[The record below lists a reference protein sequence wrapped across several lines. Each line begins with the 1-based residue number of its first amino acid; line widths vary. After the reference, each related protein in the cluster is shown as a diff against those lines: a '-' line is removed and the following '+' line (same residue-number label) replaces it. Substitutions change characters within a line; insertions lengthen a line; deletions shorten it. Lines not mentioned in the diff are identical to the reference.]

1 MMKLFISSVQKEFAL
16 ERKEIA
22 VYIRQDAVLGK
33 FFEPFLFEELPARDV
48 SAAQAYL
55 SEVEDSDVYLGLFG
69 AEYGFEDKEG
79 VSPTEREYDNAT
91 ENHKYRIILIKDV
104 QQREPKEKALIKK
117 AEHDVVR
124 NKFKSFEQL
133 RNAVYAA
140 LVHYLE
146 LRGFLQNKPFD
157 ATWNEE
163 ATLEDLDND
172 KIRWWTGMAREK
184 RNYPI
189 AYSEENVHKI
199 LTSLHLISD
208 DGKVSNAAL
217 LLFAK
222 DTQKWFVT
230 AIVKCV
236 QFYGTKMQKPMASQ
250 QVYTGSIFEVVDQ
263 AVSFVMSHIDARV
276 GERTESA
283 QVDVEHELPMQAV
296 TETIVNS
303 CVHRDYLS
311 NGSVQ
316 VMLFND
322 RLEVRNPGRLPKGIT
337 IGMLSGEH
345 TSLPVN
351 PLLAYPV
358 YLAGYIE
365 QVGTGTTDIIDK
377 CLEYGLKKP
386 VFSQGADFSVTIW
399 RKNHEKAS
407 NEIGKDGGNDIGNDG
422 GKDIGKDIGN
432 DGGKDA
438 LPDKGP
444 NKNVLNLINVIGKQ
458 QLTLKQ
464 VMGTMSLKSSGS
476 FHKTYLDPAIN
487 DGYVTKLY
495 PDKPTSKGQ
504 AYLLTERGLKVW
516 KKSRKK

>member
-1 MMKLFISSVQKEFAL
+1 M
-16 ERKEIA
+16 
-22 VYIRQDAVLGK
+22 
-33 FFEPFLFEELPARDV
+33 
-48 SAAQAYL
+48 
-55 SEVEDSDVYLGLFG
+55 
-69 AEYGFEDKEG
+69 
-79 VSPTEREYDNAT
+79 
-91 ENHKYRIILIKDV
+91 
-104 QQREPKEKALIKK
+104 
-117 AEHDVVR
+117 
-124 NKFKSFEQL
+124 
-133 RNAVYAA
+133 
-140 LVHYLE
+140 
-146 LRGFLQNKPFD
+146 
-157 ATWNEE
+157 
-163 ATLEDLDND
+163 
-172 KIRWWTGMAREK
+172 
-184 RNYPI
+184 
-189 AYSEENVHKI
+189 
-199 LTSLHLISD
+199 
-208 DGKVSNAAL
+208 
-217 LLFAK
+217 
-222 DTQKWFVT
+222 
-230 AIVKCV
+230 
-236 QFYGTKMQKPMASQ
+236 
-250 QVYTGSIFEVVDQ
+250 
-263 AVSFVMSHIDARV
+263 

-303 CVHRDYLS
+303 CVHLDYLS

-422 GKDIGKDIGN
+422 GKDIGN

-438 LPDKGP
+438 LPDRGP

-464 VMGTMSLKSSGS
+464 MMGTMSLKSSSS

-504 AYLLTERGLKVW
+504 AYLLTERGLKTW
-516 KKSRKK
+516 KKSKKK